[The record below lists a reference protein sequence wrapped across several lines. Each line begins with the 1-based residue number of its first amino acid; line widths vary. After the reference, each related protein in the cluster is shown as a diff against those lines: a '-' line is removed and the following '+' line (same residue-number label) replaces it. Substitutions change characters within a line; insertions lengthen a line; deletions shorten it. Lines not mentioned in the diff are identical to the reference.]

1 MEAGRKIPV
10 RKAVAHGGRTEYGRG
25 AERRARRQFLRF
37 MACGAAFVLLVAAKL
52 WGPEHAAA
60 LRRTIGAAIE
70 KNMDVQEVFASVGRT
85 FAGESAPADGLRE
98 VWRAVFLPDGAAEA
112 SETGLAEAVADADA
126 AQLAESVAGTDAAQ
140 LAEAVAGTD
149 AAQLAESVAGTEGGV
164 SADAASNGGNA
175 ESAGGVAGDAETLTP
190 YHWEGSFGNS
200 TAFASLSEPWPEA
213 SEAVATAGSVTT
225 PSDGNAFEDTHPDP
239 QTPILYT
246 GQNLPE
252 NVGMQQ
258 VLLNF
263 DYQCPVQG
271 ALTSGFGYRQHPI
284 DGVARF
290 HYGVDIAAETGT
302 AIVCF
307 ADGVVTATGES
318 TSFGKYCTVEH
329 GGGFTTLYA
338 HCSRVTAV
346 SGASVRM
353 GDKLAEV
360 GATGQATGP
369 HLHFALQRE
378 GIYLNPVYYLAG

>member
-1 MEAGRKIPV
+1 MRTV
-10 RKAVAHGGRTEYGRG
+10 RKVAARGRRPQTYGRG
-25 AERRARRQFLRF
+25 AERRARRQFLQF
-37 MACGAAFVLLVAAKL
+37 IVCGAAFVLLVAAKL
-52 WGPEHAAA
+52 WGPDHAAA
-60 LRRTIGAAIE
+60 LRRTIGDAIDR
-70 KNMDVQEVFASVGRT
+70 NMDIQEVFASVGRT
-85 FAGESAPADGLRE
+85 FAGESAPADGLRQ
-98 VWRAVFLPDGAAEA
+98 VWQAVFLPDETAERGAQAEA
-112 SETGLAEAVADADA
+112 ENVTQADADA
-126 AQLAESVAGTDAAQ
+126 AQLSESVAALSAPLTDNAAPTEEAQPSEGVAASGETQRSDAATVSGEMQ
-140 LAEAVAGTD
+140 RSED
-149 AAQLAESVAGTEGGV
+149 SAAPEDNG
-164 SADAASNGGNA
+164 AAS
-175 ESAGGVAGDAETLTP
+175 GDALTP

-213 SEAVATAGSVTT
+213 SGAAAESVPA
-225 PSDGNAFEDTHPDP
+225 PSDSSAFDDTHPA
-239 QTPILYT
+239 PILYT

-263 DYQCPVQG
+263 DYRCPVQG
-271 ALTSGFGYRQHPI
+271 TLTSGFGYRQHPI

-302 AIVCF
+302 EIVCF

-318 TSFGKYCTVEH
+318 ASFGKYCTVEH

-338 HCSRVTAV
+338 HCSKVTAV
-346 SGASVRM
+346 SGAAVRM

-360 GATGQATGP
+360 GDTGQATGP